1 MAGPSGARR
10 LQKGD
15 LLFKEGDSS
24 NAMYLIRSG
33 MVRIFKKKGDQQIEI
48 DTLRSGQ
55 IVGEM
60 AFLDGNPR
68 SASAEALM
76 ETELVEISKSIYD
89 TTMIQVPEWL
99 KVLLKAIV
107 ARLRST
113 TTKMKNLE
121 TSSSEMNY
129 ADGRRNFIFLGVH
142 DCLKISSA
150 VLLVA
155 LNSKED
161 LPEGKR
167 IKMAS
172 LERYA
177 NQVMGIPVAK
187 VTSFLDILK
196 QSNVVHISEN
206 SQDVALKDPVLLEA
220 FIQYVCDENLL
231 EPTKRHDISIRG
243 FLVMGLIAKHL
254 EKFPKDEASG
264 MSNVNVME
272 IVKLETN
279 PAGKEPFRMDEFIEL
294 VKLGYASN
302 LTVISTDKQT
312 TLIAS
317 DSFRRSYRVNRVLK
331 IIEAMNEEKQKNALG
346 YAK

>member
-1 MAGPSGARR
+1 MAGPSGTRR

-15 LLFKEGDSS
+15 LLFREGDGS
-24 NAMYLIRSG
+24 NAMYLIRVG
-33 MVRIFKKKGDQQIEI
+33 MIRIFKKKGDSQIEI

-68 SASAEALM
+68 SASAEALVDS
-76 ETELVEISKSIYD
+76 ELVEISKTVYD
-89 TTMIQVPEWL
+89 STMIQIPEWL

-129 ADGRRNFIFLGVH
+129 ADGRRNFTFLSSH

-150 VLLVA
+150 VLLSA
-155 LNSKED
+155 TLSKET
-161 LPEGKR
+161 LPEGPRVK
-167 IKMAS
+167 IAA

-177 NQVMGIPVAK
+177 NQVMGVPVAK
-187 VTSFLDILK
+187 VTSFLDTLK
-196 QSNVVHISEN
+196 QANIVHIAADNQE
-206 SQDVALKDPVLLEA
+206 VALKDGALLES

-231 EPTKRHDISIRG
+231 EPTKRHDVTIRG

-254 EKFPKDEASG
+254 DKFPRDETTG
-264 MSNVNVME
+264 MANVNVAE
-272 IVKLETN
+272 VKKLETS
-279 PAGKEPFRMDEFIEL
+279 AEGKEPFRMEEFAEL
-294 VKLGYASN
+294 VRVGLATN
-302 LTVISTDKQT
+302 LTVLSGEQQT
-312 TLIAS
+312 TLVTPDPFKRA
-317 DSFRRSYRVNRVLK
+317 YRIQRVLK
-331 IIEAMNEEKQKNALG
+331 MIEAMNEEKQKGALG
-346 YAK
+346 YR

>member
-1 MAGPSGARR
+1 
-10 LQKGD
+10 
-15 LLFKEGDSS
+15 
-24 NAMYLIRSG
+24 MYLIRTG

-68 SASAEALM
+68 SASAEALT

-89 TTMIQVPEWL
+89 STMIQVPEWL

-121 TSSSEMNY
+121 SSSSEMNY
-129 ADGRRNFIFLGVH
+129 SDGRRNFIFLGVH
-142 DCLKISSA
+142 DALKISSA

-155 LNSKED
+155 GNGKED

-167 IKMAS
+167 IKMGS

-177 NQVMGIPVAK
+177 NQVMGVPVAK
-187 VTSFLDILK
+187 LTSFIDILK
-196 QSNVVHISEN
+196 QANIVHISDN
-206 SQDVALKDPVLLEA
+206 SQDVALKDPVLLES

-254 EKFPKDEASG
+254 DKFPKDETTG
-264 MSNVNVME
+264 MANVNMIE
-272 IVKLETN
+272 IQKLEMSA
-279 PAGKEPFRMDEFIEL
+279 AGKEPFRMDEFVEL
-294 VKLGYASN
+294 VTIGHATN
-302 LTVISTDKQT
+302 LTVLSTDQQT
-312 TLIAS
+312 TLINA
-317 DSFRRSYRVNRVLK
+317 DAFRRAYRINRVLK
-331 IIEAMNEEKQKNALG
+331 IIEAMNEDKQKNALG
-346 YAK
+346 YGK